1 MSRRSRREKRKNFQ
15 VLLAL
20 GLTST
25 AFAVVAGSLVW
36 AWAPQIGSWTLSP
49 QQEITDIG
57 KDGPRKGHAWVPPE
71 MPPIIPWSTVKID
84 DTLPTDTGDGGQ
96 TTTVASVETIGGG
109 NSGHGPLDF
118 EQQPLPNG
126 DPLVGFFSSPGNV
139 GGMGGGGGGSWNGT
153 FHPNAGRRMASFGP
167 SSLSSGGGSG
177 GGSTPTCEAGYTL
190 INGQCVADSGPSCGT
205 GYTLVNGECV
215 ADNGPSC
222 GTGYK
227 LVGGQCV
234 ADSGP
239 SCGAGETLVN
249 GQCVANNGP
258 TCGAGESLVNG
269 QCVAQGNNDPTT
281 CGDGYTLIEGQCVA
295 DTGPSCGPNQ
305 TLINGQCVADSG
317 PSCGAGE
324 TLVNG
329 QCVANNGLTCG
340 AGESLVNGQCV
351 ADSGPTCGTGETLV
365 GDQCVADSGP
375 TCGDGYTLIEG
386 QCVADTGPS
395 CGEGQIWNEQTQS
408 CVAGTEPEPC
418 PTETPCQVVE
428 NPCIGDNCS
437 TEPSD
442 VVLVPEPGAI
452 ALFLAGLLGLGWT
465 VRRRVA

>member
-249 GQCVANNGP
+249 GQCVANNG
-258 TCGAGESLVNG
+258 
-269 QCVAQGNNDPTT
+269 
-281 CGDGYTLIEGQCVA
+281 
-295 DTGPSCGPNQ
+295 
-305 TLINGQCVADSG
+305 
-317 PSCGAGE
+317 
-324 TLVNG
+324 
-329 QCVANNGLTCG
+329 LTCG

>member
-269 QCVAQGNNDPTT
+269 QCVA
-281 CGDGYTLIEGQCVA
+281 
-295 DTGPSCGPNQ
+295 
-305 TLINGQCVADSG
+305 
-317 PSCGAGE
+317 
-324 TLVNG
+324 
-329 QCVANNGLTCG
+329 
-340 AGESLVNGQCV
+340 
-351 ADSGPTCGTGETLV
+351 DSGPTCGTGETLV